1 MPEASTLMLDPL
13 STCVPPRKV
22 EYVSAL
28 PVAFSLVTNMS
39 ICPAIVRLNAP
50 AVVGKSFEYTSPVTN
65 ALPAP
70 STAIARGESMSVP
83 PRKVEYVS
91 AEPAALSLNTNPSV
105 TSVAQRGQFGGMLM
119 LRSNALPVTGKF
131 DDFVVPVT
139 YALPEAS
146 IAMPLP
152 KSRLLPPTNVE

>member
-1 MPEASTLMLDPL
+1 
-13 STCVPPRKV
+13 
-22 EYVSAL
+22 
-28 PVAFSLVTNMS
+28 MS
-39 ICPAIVRLNAP
+39 IWPAIVRLNAP

-105 TSVAQRGQFGGMLM
+105 TSVAQRGQFGVE
-119 LRSNALPVTGKF
+119 PH
-131 DDFVVPVT
+131 P
-139 YALPEAS
+139 
-146 IAMPLP
+146 AMGAPIGFRKTAMFGQFSQP
-152 KSRLLPPTNVE
+152 AANGPAK